1 MCHKRSGNPAS
12 VLTYFE
18 IFITKICMK
27 VLGIWHEKPG
37 KNLEFRT
44 KNFERT
50 GIWYLE
56 KSGNPVV
63 YYDINMIKEQ
73 C

>member
-12 VLTYFE
+12 VLTHFE

-27 VLGIWHEKPG
+27 VPIVWHKKHEKTW
-37 KNLEFRT
+37 NLGSKTLR
-44 KNFERT
+44 KP

-56 KSGNPVV
+56 KKSGNPVHTEV
-63 YYDINMIKEQ
+63 TLT
-73 C
+73 